1 MSKAL
6 AALLLLG
13 TLLLLGAGAMH
24 PVLPLTGPGDLA
36 LIGGMA
42 HWRTVHLVLL
52 YATGLCIAGIWAR
65 WLTGNA
71 LERPSL
77 AAAFVLFGLG
87 MALNGV
93 NIAFMTGAGT
103 YFAVLFEQGIR
114 VSNEIYQAM
123 HLFAVMTGRLGGF
136 LISLAAGIIAL
147 STRAGGQDPRWLIRV
162 AGVAAIAGLLGN
174 LLAPAGHPLMLVVI
188 GVLGVW
194 QVVTAIRILR
204 SPAD

>member
-1 MSKAL
+1 MSRFLAL
-6 AALLLLG
+6 LLLLG
-13 TLLLLGAGAMH
+13 TVLLLGAGAMH
-24 PVLPLTGPGDLA
+24 PVLPLTGSGDLT

-42 HWRTVHLVLL
+42 HWRSVHLALL

-77 AAAFVLFGLG
+77 VAAFVLFGIG
-87 MALNGV
+87 MTLNGV

-103 YFAVLFEQGIR
+103 YFATLFGQGIQ
-114 VSNEIYQAM
+114 VADLYQAL
-123 HLFAVMTGRLGGF
+123 HLFAVTTGRLGGF
-136 LISLAAGIIAL
+136 LISLAAGLIAL
-147 STRAGGQDPRWLIRV
+147 STRSGGQDPRWLIGV
-162 AGVAAIAGLLGN
+162 AGLAAIAGLLGN
-174 LLAPAGHPLMLVVI
+174 LLAPAGHPLMLTVI
-188 GVLGVW
+188 GVMGVW

>member
-1 MSKAL
+1 MPRAL
-6 AALLLLG
+6 AFLLLVG
-13 TLLLLGAGAMH
+13 TALLLGAGAMH
-24 PVLPLTGPGDLA
+24 PILPLTGAGDLT

-42 HWRTVHLVLL
+42 HWHAVHLALL

-65 WLTGNA
+65 WLTANA
-71 LERPSL
+71 LERPAL

-87 MALNGV
+87 MTLNGV

-103 YFAVLFEQGIR
+103 HFAAMFGQGIQ
-114 VSNEIYQAM
+114 VSEIYQAL
-123 HLFAVMTGRLGGF
+123 HLFAVTTGRLGGF

-147 STRAGGQDPRWLIRV
+147 ATRSGGQDPAWLIGV
-162 AGVAAIAGLLGN
+162 AGVAAVAGVLGN
-174 LLAPAGHPLMLVVI
+174 LFAPAGHPLMLTVI

-194 QVVTAIRILR
+194 QLVTAVRILR